1 MVIFPNAKINLGLH
15 ITEKRPD
22 GYHNIESVF
31 IPVPINDALE
41 ITKNQTN
48 KTNFSSTG
56 IKIPADGKPNLVE
69 RAFSIL
75 QSKYQI
81 PTVDIELIK
90 NIPIGAGLG
99 GGSADAAAC
108 ILILNK
114 LFDLQ
119 LSHKEQLNLASQLG
133 ADCAFFIKNKI
144 MYIEGIGDKFTDIT
158 LDLSNY
164 HFIVIYPDIHVSTFD
179 AYKHVTP
186 KKPSNNIREI
196 LSKPIETWKN
206 QLKNDFEIS
215 IFKQYPKIEKI
226 KNQLYNSGAIY
237 ASMSGSGS
245 TVYGIFK
252 NPPETSFENL
262 GKNWSF
268 VM

>member
-31 IPVPINDALE
+31 IPVPINDAME
-41 ITKNQTN
+41 ITQNEN
-48 KTNFSSTG
+48 EKTTFSSTG
-56 IKIPADGKPNLVE
+56 IKIPSDGKPNLVE

-90 NIPIGAGLG
+90 NIPIGSGLG

-108 ILILNK
+108 ILSLNQ

-119 LSHKEQLNLASQLG
+119 ISEKELLSLAGQLG

-164 HFIVIYPDIHVSTFD
+164 HIVVVYPNIHVSSAD
-179 AYKHVTP
+179 AYKHIAP
-186 KKPSNNIREI
+186 KKPSSNIREI
-196 LSKPIETWKN
+196 LAKPIETWKN
-206 QLKNDFEIS
+206 ELKNDFEIS
-215 IFKQYPKIEKI
+215 VFKQHPKIEKV
-226 KNQLYNSGAIY
+226 KQDLYDSGAIY

-252 NPPETSFENL
+252 NAPETNFESI

-268 VM
+268 IL

>member
-15 ITEKRPD
+15 IIEKRPD

-41 ITKNQTN
+41 ITKNKN
-48 KTNFSSTG
+48 EKTTFSSTG
-56 IKIPADGKPNLVE
+56 IKIPSDGKPNLIE

-75 QSKYQI
+75 QSKYPI
-81 PTVDIELIK
+81 PAVDIELIK

-99 GGSADAAAC
+99 GGSSDAAAC

-119 LSHKEQLNLASQLG
+119 LSEKEQINIASQLG
-133 ADCAFFIKNKI
+133 ADCPFFVKNKI
-144 MYIEGIGDKFTDIT
+144 MYVEGIGDEFTDIN

-164 HFIVIYPDIHVSTFD
+164 HFVVIYPNIHVSTAD
-179 AYKHVTP
+179 AYKHVNP
-186 KKPSNNIREI
+186 QKPSSNIRKI
-196 LSKPIETWKN
+196 LDKPIEKWKN
-206 QLKNDFEIS
+206 ELKNDFEIS
-215 IFKQYPKIEKI
+215 VFKQYPKIEKV
-226 KNQLYNSGAIY
+226 KQELYDSGAIY

-245 TVYGIFK
+245 TVFGIFK
-252 NPPETSFENL
+252 NDPKTNFDTL
-262 GKNWSF
+262 GKNWDFSI
-268 VM
+268 